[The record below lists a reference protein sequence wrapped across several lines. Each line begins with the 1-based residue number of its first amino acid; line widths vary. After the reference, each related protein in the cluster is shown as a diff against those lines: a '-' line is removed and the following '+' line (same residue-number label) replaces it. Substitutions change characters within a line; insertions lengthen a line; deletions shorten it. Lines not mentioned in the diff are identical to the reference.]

1 MFPSE
6 AYVAAHWFLN
16 KVPDFANSLEYSTTN
31 LITGQVWFSTR
42 NKKTFLR
49 DYNFDDRL
57 ESPFLVHCNRH
68 TITTTVFLKTQKAKY
83 VTRVG
88 SVLAKEAN

>member
-31 LITGQVWFSTR
+31 LITG
-42 NKKTFLR
+42 
-49 DYNFDDRL
+49 
-57 ESPFLVHCNRH
+57 
-68 TITTTVFLKTQKAKY
+68 
-83 VTRVG
+83 
-88 SVLAKEAN
+88 